1 MARGWACLIDSAVV
15 DLTNSMITIDL
26 AYYSTGPGLSQ
37 IRAPQVTQGPGFCLA
52 QQVPEVC
59 ARRRFPAF
67 QMKILLLVSWEMF
80 L

>member
-1 MARGWACLIDSAVV
+1 MVRGWACLTDCAV
-15 DLTNSMITIDL
+15 DLTISMIIIDL

-67 QMKILLLVSWEMF
+67 QMKNLLLVPWEMF

>member
-1 MARGWACLIDSAVV
+1 MIDSAVV
-15 DLTNSMITIDL
+15 DLAISMITIGL

-37 IRAPQVTQGPGFCLA
+37 IRAPQVTQGPSFCLV

-67 QMKILLLVSWEMF
+67 QMKNLLPVSWEMF